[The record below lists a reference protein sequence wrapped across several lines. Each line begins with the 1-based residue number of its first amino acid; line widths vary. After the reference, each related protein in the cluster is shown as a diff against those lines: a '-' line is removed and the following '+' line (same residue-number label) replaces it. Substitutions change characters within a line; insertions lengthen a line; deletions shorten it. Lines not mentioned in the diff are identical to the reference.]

1 MIFSPEPICRTKSPL
16 ILIYDV
22 YYNWTEE
29 GAIQGEMWRKQM
41 RAISL
46 CKIHLK
52 PPADKADMSYKY
64 MFHNN

>member
-1 MIFSPEPICRTKSPL
+1 
-16 ILIYDV
+16 LIYDV